1 MTAPGRSRTP
11 LAVLAVGLLLAGCTP
26 EPPSVGDDGPAP
38 STGGTTGLDRFAG
51 LDVENGRSEVV
62 RDPLYPDYGNASLDV
77 LAYALDLTWDPTNE
91 QLTGVAT
98 ILIRAVTDVPEIT
111 LDFSDQYTVDSATL
125 DGAPVTPEWDGSD
138 LRVARELNADQRVT
152 LVVSYRGTP
161 EPVPMPSRR
170 SDFTEGLGLR
180 VTPDGELWT
189 MQEPYGASTWYPVN
203 DMPSDEAVYDIRVTV
218 PEGLSA
224 VASGTFLGHT
234 AARRSLV
241 WPGSEGDHRTFHWRS
256 TDPVAAYLTTLAIG
270 EYTMIS
276 DESEDGVP
284 LTYWLRTGRDEALEP
299 AMRRSP
305 ELLAWLTERF
315 GPYPF
320 PSGGVVVVESTSAM
334 ETQQMI
340 TFGGDVGVLADEDTI
355 AEVLLHE
362 YAHHWFGNSVTP
374 TDWTGLWLNEGW
386 AMYCELLWVID
397 EGLAPA
403 DRVFAWAHDID
414 RRARAQA
421 GPPGRFDPDRF
432 AESNVYMG
440 PALMLRA
447 IHQQIGDEAFFALG
461 RDWVQQQRNTQV
473 DRGAFTAFVNE
484 HTGRDFTELI
494 DLWLDSPTT
503 PPL

>member
-1 MTAPGRSRTP
+1 VIAPTRPRTS
-11 LAVLAVGLLLAGCTP
+11 LAVLAAGLVVLAGCTP
-26 EPPSVGDDGPAP
+26 DSAGNETSDPTPTP
-38 STGGTTGLDRFAG
+38 TTVTDRFAG

-77 LAYALDLTWDPTNE
+77 LAYGLDLTWDPTNE
-91 QLTGVAT
+91 ELAGVAT
-98 ILIRAVTDVPEIT
+98 ILIRAVTDVSEIT

-125 DGAPVTPEWDGSD
+125 DGVAVTPEWDASD
-138 LRVARELNADQRVT
+138 LRVAHELDADERVT
-152 LVVSYRGTP
+152 LVVSYRGRP

-170 SDFTEGLGLR
+170 GDFAEGLGLR
-180 VTPDGELWT
+180 VTADGEVWT

-224 VASGTFLGHT
+224 VASGTFVGQT
-234 AARRSLV
+234 STRPSRI
-241 WPGSEGDHRTFHWRS
+241 WPFGDGATTFHWRS
-256 TDPVAAYLTTLAIG
+256 TDPVASYLTTLAIG

-276 DESEDGVP
+276 DETEDGVP

-299 AMRRSP
+299 AVRRSP
-305 ELLAWLTERF
+305 ELLAWLSERF

-320 PSGGVVVVESTSAM
+320 PSGGVVVVESMSAM

-340 TFGGDVGVLADEDTI
+340 TFGGSVASASDLDNL

-362 YAHHWFGNSVTP
+362 YSHQWFGDAVTP

-397 EGLAPA
+397 EGLAPE
-403 DRVFAWAHDID
+403 DVVLAWAHDID
-414 RRARAQA
+414 TRARAQA
-421 GPPGRFDPDRF
+421 GPPGNFSPDHF
-432 AESNVYMG
+432 AESNVYFG
-440 PALMLRA
+440 PALMLHA
-447 IHQQIGDEAFFALG
+447 IHEQIGDEAFFALG
-461 RDWVQQQRNTQV
+461 RDWVQERRNTQV
-473 DRGAFTAFVNE
+473 DRAEFTAFVNE
-484 HTGRDFTELI
+484 HTGQDFTALI